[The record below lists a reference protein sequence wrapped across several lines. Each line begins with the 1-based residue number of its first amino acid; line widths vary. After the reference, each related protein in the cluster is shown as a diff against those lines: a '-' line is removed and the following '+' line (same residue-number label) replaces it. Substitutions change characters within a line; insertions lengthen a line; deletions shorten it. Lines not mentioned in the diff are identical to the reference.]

1 MGPPTAKGK
10 PDYSKR
16 LNPPIFLKRNI
27 KVMRKIRDS
36 KQARE
41 GDVRSN
47 GLVQR
52 IVPHLNQIAF
62 DKEGE
67 DVYVKTRKSKLKA
80 NES

>member
-1 MGPPTAKGK
+1 MTAASIKAK
-10 PDYSKR
+10 PDYTKR
-16 LNPPIFLKRNI
+16 LNPPIFLKRNMKI
-27 KVMRKIRDS
+27 MRKIRECQD
-36 KQARE
+36 ARE
-41 GDVRSN
+41 GDVRVN

-67 DVYVKTRKSKLKA
+67 DVFIKTRKSKLKI

>member
-16 LNPPIFLKRNI
+16 LNPLIFLKRNI
-27 KVMRKIRDS
+27 KVMRKIRDC

-67 DVYVKTRKSKLKA
+67 DVYVKTRKSKLKV